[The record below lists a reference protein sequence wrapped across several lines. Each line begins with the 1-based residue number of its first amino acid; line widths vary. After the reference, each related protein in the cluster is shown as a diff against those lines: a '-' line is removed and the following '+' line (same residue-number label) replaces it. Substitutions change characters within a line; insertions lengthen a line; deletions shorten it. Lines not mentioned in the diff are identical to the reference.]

1 MAGVRKIRKVKN
13 NPYTRVAFTNGRAVA
28 VIVPYDNREYAV
40 ISLYSLTEERFG
52 SYSEA
57 REAALLA
64 PSITPTTQTA
74 VQREQ
79 DKEL

>member
-1 MAGVRKIRKVKN
+1 MASIRKIRKVRN

-28 VIVPYDNREYAV
+28 VIVPYDNKEYAV
-40 ISLYSLTEERFG
+40 VSLYTLTEERFG

-64 PSITPTTQTA
+64 PSITPT
-74 VQREQ
+74 VQQSVQQEQ